1 MLIYK
6 VINKLN
12 KKEYVGKTVTTLE
25 KRKRYGYGNSYFQKA
40 LEKYGEKNFK
50 WEILWDGNCSKSF
63 LNELEKYYIYFHDTY
78 NSGYNLTIGGE
89 SSPMSNPIV
98 AKKCSNT
105 KKGMKFSEEHKR
117 NIAKANKGYKKPHFK
132 GKKHSEKSK
141 NKISKSLSKRTY
153 LVITPN
159 KNKYVVKNLNNF
171 CNERNLNSG
180 GMYFVANGE
189 WSQYKGYEVRIM

>member
-6 VINKLN
+6 ATNKISG
-12 KKEYVGKTVTTLE
+12 KEYVGKTVTTLR
-25 KRKRYGYGNSYFQKA
+25 KRRRYGYGNTYFQKA

-50 WEILWDGNCSKSF
+50 WEVLWNGNCSKSF
-63 LNELEKYYIYFHDTY
+63 LNELEKYYIYFYDTY
-78 NSGYNLTIGGE
+78 NCGYNLTLGGE
-89 SSPMSNPIV
+89 SSPMLNPIV
-98 AKKCSNT
+98 AEKCSNT
-105 KKGMKFSEEHKR
+105 KKGISFSEEHKR
-117 NIAKANKGYKKPHFK
+117 NISKSNKGCIKPHFK

-153 LVITPN
+153 VVITPN
-159 KNKYVVKNLNNF
+159 NNKHIVKNLNKF

-189 WSQYKGYEVRIM
+189 WSQYKGYRVRIM